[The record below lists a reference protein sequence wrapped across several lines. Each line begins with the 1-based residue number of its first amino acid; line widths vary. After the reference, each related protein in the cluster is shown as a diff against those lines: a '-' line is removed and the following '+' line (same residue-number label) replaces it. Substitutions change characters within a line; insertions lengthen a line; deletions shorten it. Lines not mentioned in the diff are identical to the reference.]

1 MRTLQNIFD
10 TVIAHKL
17 YSNSFG
23 MYMCSSLK
31 SAKKKHLIS
40 EEEYKYAKK
49 SICNYLSYLFKREVC
64 EELTTLAEAKWC
76 SGIKTKK
83 SNFDIYKDWKNRPR
97 YKKVTKGGNK

>member
-17 YSNSFG
+17 YCSPLEIHMCNS
-23 MYMCSSLK
+23 LE

-40 EEEYKYAKK
+40 EEEYEYAKK
-49 SICNYLSYLFKREVC
+49 SICIYLSYLFKRKVS
-64 EELTTLAEAKWC
+64 EELKTLTEAKWY

-83 SNFDIYKDWKNRPR
+83 SNLDIYKDWKNRPR

>member
-17 YSNSFG
+17 YYDSLG
-23 MYMCSSLK
+23 IYMCSSLE

-40 EEEYKYAKK
+40 EEEYKYARK
-49 SICNYLSYLFKREVC
+49 SIRIYLSYLFKRKVSEGSN
-64 EELTTLAEAKWC
+64 TLAEAKWY

-83 SNFDIYKDWKNRPR
+83 SNLDIYKDWKNRPR